1 MKFWTRWSSA
11 VRLPRTSSWR
21 RRPRREAALVVA
33 RRPAGAA
40 HLAQA
45 LGLVAKFGSFNLSLE
60 EADMK
65 KLITLLVLVSI
76 AGLIGCN
83 TIEGAGK
90 DIQRGGEAVSDT
102 AKDVKRD
109 M

>member
-1 MKFWTRWSSA
+1 
-11 VRLPRTSSWR
+11 
-21 RRPRREAALVVA
+21 
-33 RRPAGAA
+33 
-40 HLAQA
+40 
-45 LGLVAKFGSFNLSLE
+45 
-60 EADMK
+60 MK

-102 AKDVKRD
+102 AKDVKQD

>member
-1 MKFWTRWSSA
+1 
-11 VRLPRTSSWR
+11 
-21 RRPRREAALVVA
+21 
-33 RRPAGAA
+33 
-40 HLAQA
+40 
-45 LGLVAKFGSFNLSLE
+45 
-60 EADMK
+60 MK

-76 AGLIGCN
+76 AGLVGCN

-102 AKDVKRD
+102 AKDVKQD